1 MARFIRR
8 VFRRNAPISPSEIRV
23 LRRIIRRH
31 SNPYQS
37 PEQANA
43 ETVKIVRKRNPRRR
57 RSTSRRV
64 VRRRHSKRRRMIR
77 VPKGKRVGQH
87 FKRRGRWFRVS
98 KIKVRRGRRK
108 VTKRVVRKSTFR
120 AAQRARK

>member
-1 MARFIRR
+1 
-8 VFRRNAPISPSEIRV
+8 V
-23 LRRIIRRH
+23 L
-31 SNPYQS
+31 QS
-37 PEQANA
+37 ILTSHGYAS
-43 ETVKIVRKRNPRRR
+43 NPRRR
-57 RSTSRRV
+57 RKGKRRVSRRGHRKARKARRV
-64 VRRRHSKRRRMIR
+64 VRHHKRRAIH

-87 FKRRGRWFRVS
+87 FKRKGRWFRIA